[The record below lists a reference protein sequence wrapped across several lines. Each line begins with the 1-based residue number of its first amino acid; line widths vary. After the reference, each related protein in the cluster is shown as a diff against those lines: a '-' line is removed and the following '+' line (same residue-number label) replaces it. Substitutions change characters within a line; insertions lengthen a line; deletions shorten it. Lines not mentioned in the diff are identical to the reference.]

1 MNYEFDSNLRRFY
14 AGEVPKN
21 LEKSDLNDLKTN
33 TKIVLHEIRVNI
45 QAMKNVT
52 ITMED
57 EALEWVRVQAAK
69 LNVSVSR
76 YLGQVLEE
84 EMRRSNAYEQAMRS
98 ACKFESWGASD
109 GAYATRGDIYDRP

>member
-1 MNYEFDSNLRRFY
+1 L
-14 AGEVPKN
+14 G
-21 LEKSDLNDLKTN
+21 LKGILTD
-33 TKIVLHEIRVNI
+33 TKFVLHEIRVII

-57 EALEWVRVQAAK
+57 EVLEWVRIRAAK
-69 LNVSVSR
+69 LNISVSR

-98 ACKFESWGASD
+98 ALKFESWGASD
-109 GAYATRGDIYDRP
+109 GAYATRGDMYDRP

>member
-1 MNYEFDSNLRRFY
+1 M
-14 AGEVPKN
+14 
-21 LEKSDLNDLKTN
+21 
-33 TKIVLHEIRVNI
+33 LHEIRVI
-45 QAMKNVT
+45 IRAMKNVT

-57 EALEWVRVQAAK
+57 EALEWVRIQAAK

-98 ACKFESWGASD
+98 ALKFESFGASD
-109 GAYATRGDIYDRP
+109 GAYAQRGQLYDRP

>member
-1 MNYEFDSNLRRFY
+1 
-14 AGEVPKN
+14 
-21 LEKSDLNDLKTN
+21 
-33 TKIVLHEIRVNI
+33 VLHEIRANI

-69 LNVSVSR
+69 LNISVSR

-98 ACKFESWGASD
+98 ALKFESLGASD
-109 GAYATRGDIYDRP
+109 GAYVQRGRLYDRP